1 MTSNNFSALS
11 LKGYQLCQKNFF
23 FYSILANL
31 HTTTYKNKTKSNKK
45 LRTTQA
51 HDLVTPYMAM
61 EVTRDEH
68 ANDISYFLISRSHLH
83 ITHNVSSR
91 CN

>member
-45 LRTTQA
+45 LRTTQT

-61 EVTRDEH
+61 DGTRD
-68 ANDISYFLISRSHLH
+68 NNMLMISPTSSHLML
-83 ITHNVSSR
+83 
-91 CN
+91 